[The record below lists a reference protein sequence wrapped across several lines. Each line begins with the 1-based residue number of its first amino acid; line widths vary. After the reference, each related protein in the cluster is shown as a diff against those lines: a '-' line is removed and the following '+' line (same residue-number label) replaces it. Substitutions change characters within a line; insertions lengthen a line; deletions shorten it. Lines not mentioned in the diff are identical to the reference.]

1 MLSNQKFVEV
11 LVRLDPTECEDG
23 QEVSSQTENAENE
36 NSDSLD
42 PKMSAEQKIDI
53 FSTLHCKKLD
63 CFTSA
68 NLFFCLCIIDLDFS
82 NEKSVKM
89 YNLLT
94 GPLKSSE
101 I

>member
-42 PKMSAEQKIDI
+42 PEMSAKQKIDVFQHFI
-53 FSTLHCKKLD
+53 AKSQTVSQVRICS
-63 CFTSA
+63 SA
-68 NLFFCLCIIDLDFS
+68 F
-82 NEKSVKM
+82 V
-89 YNLLT
+89 
-94 GPLKSSE
+94 
-101 I
+101 